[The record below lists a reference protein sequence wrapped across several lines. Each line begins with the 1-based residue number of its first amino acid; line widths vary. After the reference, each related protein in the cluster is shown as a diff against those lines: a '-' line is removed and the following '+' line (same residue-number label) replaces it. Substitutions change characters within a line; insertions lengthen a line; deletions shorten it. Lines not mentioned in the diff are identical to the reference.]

1 MEKPKTKKQIGV
13 GTKKKEADFKLSVY
27 SKEGKIIGK
36 FTPQRDVFGRK
47 PNDQLI
53 SQAIRVYQ
61 DYKGKLASTKSRSE
75 VSGGGR
81 KPWRQK
87 GTGRAR
93 AGTIRAPQWR
103 GGGVVFGP
111 TPSKSVLGLTKKMR
125 KAALSVA
132 LSSKYKNGDITLIDK
147 ISFKEPKTKKAL
159 EILEKLP
166 INNKRNI
173 LLILDSDQ
181 ETKKSFR
188 NLENIKITKALD
200 LNVFNVVKS
209 AGLIFTLDSIKK
221 LEERFVN
228 GRARGS

>member
-132 LSSKYKNGDITLIDK
+132 LSSKYKIGDITLIDK

-188 NLENIKITKALD
+188 NLENIKSTKALD

>member
-1 MEKPKTKKQIGV
+1 MEKTKTKKQIGV

-61 DYKGKLASTKSRSE
+61 DYKSKSLASTKSRSE

-132 LSSKYKNGDITLIDK
+132 LSSKYKNGDITLMDK

-173 LLILDSDQ
+173 LLILDSEGQ

-188 NLENIKITKALD
+188 NLGNIKITKALD
-200 LNVFNVVKS
+200 LNVFDVVKS

-228 GRARGS
+228 EKA